1 MLSIGWETYG
11 FLESESSNQRN
22 RERLGDEIYTW
33 AEKAID
39 KGLEKVQQAD
49 ECELAYYE
57 GYVGGTIATAILVP
71 ATLEEHIAGLVV
83 RSGVKLL
90 GVSAKTINGVL
101 QLSKA
106 GRVFMESGQGWAK
119 IWFRNKEIPLSEVQ
133 IEELKR
139 LLDKGSIDVEES
151 GLVAKTDDGNT
162 FLEGLVSGAGELFR
176 GVTKSDFLNTV
187 GDFANGANA
196 QIADQAWDLWKQ
208 QKWSEL
214 ENLFNTNNIN
224 KYDNVILPPNNGA
237 INIVKKTLD
246 PADFNGN
253 LIIDRYGATTGKFTA
268 PANTPFGQRALPA
281 SYASQTPQKY
291 KVLKPIPNV
300 EEGQVIP
307 WFNQPGMGIQY
318 KLEKSVQYYLDEGYL
333 QIIP

>member
-33 AEKAID
+33 AEKAI
-39 KGLEKVQQAD
+39 KNGLEKVQQAD

-119 IWFRNKEIPLSEVQ
+119 IWFRNKEIPLSQNQ
-133 IEELKR
+133 IEELKH

-162 FLEGLVSGAGELFR
+162 FLEGLVSGTGNVLRRIDDFIPSSGTQLVGNQNKTTTILGRWVPDMQVIKGKMLPNEFNVGTEFGSVANNNGGFNFLNIPDNLANASSDFFNQYNKPWLQNAIQR
-176 GVTKSDFLNTV
+176 GDDIVLATRPTTKSDFITATGSLKGMYAEELKFLV
-187 GDFANGANA
+187 
-196 QIADQAWDLWKQ
+196 Q
-208 QKWSEL
+208 Q
-214 ENLFNTNNIN
+214 N
-224 KYDNVILPPNNGA
+224 Y
-237 INIVKKTLD
+237 
-246 PADFNGN
+246 
-253 LIIDRYGATTGKFTA
+253 
-268 PANTPFGQRALPA
+268 
-281 SYASQTPQKY
+281 
-291 KVLKPIPNV
+291 KPINLSIT
-300 EEGQVIP
+300 EWNTIKT
-307 WFNQPGMGIQY
+307 WFP
-318 KLEKSVQYYLDEGYL
+318 
-333 QIIP
+333 